1 MIFDYVR
8 QACASEN
15 SVSYVL
21 NDKGSVSKEVSDQV
35 RKAVK
40 KLNYRPSR
48 IAQSMGTGFT
58 QSIGF
63 MLPDLTNPFFPELAQ
78 MVENAAR
85 NSGVSVVLVDSQN
98 RPEVEEE
105 GLIQF
110 QQHAVDGVILCPV
123 VLIDRP
129 LPRYDVVHSDYRK
142 GGALLADYAIKL
154 GHKKVELLSG
164 PQTMASARQRREGF
178 VKAAGD
184 KIKVAW
190 DEEVPFSLALT
201 SKARKAIRSR
211 KVSLIF
217 SADDFIAIGAISEI
231 NEMELRVPEDISV
244 MGFDNIPWSTV
255 VRPKLTTIKQHIRAI
270 GAEAVNLLSE
280 RINNP
285 GKPTRAVVLD
295 VDLTIRDSACR
306 YPGSPAWP
314 ESGYFYARFEPVR
327 TGIWRAYGPTV
338 RTRQEKP
345 RPPLLLQHRYRRH
358 RRLPLPVDK

>member
-1 MIFDYVR
+1 MATLKDV
-8 QACASEN
+8 AKEVGVSVAT
-15 SVSYVL
+15 VSYVL
-21 NDKGSVSKEVSDQV
+21 NDKGSVSKAVSEQV

-48 IAQSMGTGFT
+48 IAQSMRTGVT

-85 NSGVSVVLVDSQN
+85 DKRVSVLLVDSQN
-98 RPEVEEE
+98 RPEVEEA

-123 VLIDRP
+123 GPKRPAALATLDCPVVLIDRP
-129 LPRYDVVHSDYRK
+129 LPGYDVVHSDYRK

-154 GHKKVELLSG
+154 GHKKVGLLSG

-178 VKAAGD
+178 VNTAGD
-184 KIKVAW
+184 KIKVVW
-190 DEEVPFSLALT
+190 DEEVPFSLELT
-201 SKARKAIRSR
+201 SNARKAIQSR

-217 SADDFIAIGAISEI
+217 AADDVIAIGAISEI
-231 NEMELRVPEDISV
+231 NEMGLRVPEDISV
-244 MGFDNIPWSTV
+244 IGFDNIPWSTV
-255 VRPKLTTIKQHIRAI
+255 VRPKLTTINQHLPAI
-270 GAEAVNLLSE
+270 GAEAVNLLFE

-295 VDLTIRDSACR
+295 VDLTIRDSAIN
-306 YPGSPAWP
+306 Y
-314 ESGYFYARFEPVR
+314 VR
-327 TGIWRAYGPTV
+327 
-338 RTRQEKP
+338 
-345 RPPLLLQHRYRRH
+345 
-358 RRLPLPVDK
+358 